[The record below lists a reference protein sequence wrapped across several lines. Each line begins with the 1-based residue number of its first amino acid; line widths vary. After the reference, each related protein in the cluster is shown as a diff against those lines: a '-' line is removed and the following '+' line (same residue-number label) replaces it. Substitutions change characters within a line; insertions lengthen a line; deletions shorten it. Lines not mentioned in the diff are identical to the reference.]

1 MKKDEHAHSDADKPI
16 GMRVSLMSEVG
27 KMKTVWLHGA
37 PEGKYHFG
45 SGSDGISEF
54 FYIEAKSGKWYAC
67 CNEPAVF
74 EERDGKTSSVAE
86 LHDQCLL
93 TVGHLKIG
101 GIIYAEEFSHSSSV
115 FHNYQVKRPSEI
127 NIGRTD
133 DNDIA
138 YPTAYVSKRHATIR
152 LDVNGAWTVQDRGNR
167 DEGSV
172 NGVFVNGE
180 RISKKNERGMIES
193 PLKVGDTVD
202 IMCARIIIGID
213 FISVNVDE
221 NRIRVVKS
229 EKLKRVSSTDLMGF
243 PNMPSHPQESAALFN
258 RLPRRRTALE
268 PSTIEIKA
276 PPVSLNSNDIP
287 MLLRMGGPMV
297 MSGASVLAGHFTMM
311 ISSVLFPV
319 LTQRYT
325 EKQRKEYEIR
335 RNSRYKAYLNAKS
348 VEIQN
353 ELGMER
359 SILCANYPE
368 LAKVLRYAETG
379 DKLWERRKTDD
390 DFLSLRL
397 GSGKLPLMAPLSYP
411 PRDFDM
417 DEDPLLEEMY
427 ALAET
432 RVYLE
437 HVPVMNSFVEDF
449 VCGVLGRRDIALSFV
464 KGLVMQLAILHSYDE
479 VKLVFLSSE
488 DELDELE
495 FVRYLP
501 HIWNDQKDFR
511 FLAVNA
517 EEAYQIGEYLSNEIG
532 EDLTKQRE
540 LKQILKNR
548 PYYVVVALDK
558 RVFDSMEVLKDV
570 MQADQNCGVSVL
582 AVFDDLPKECIKI
595 FDLRSSGDHSVVYLK
610 QIDKEDDAFQADR
623 FEMSEAVQSMRTI
636 SNINLRVV
644 SQAYS
649 LPKSISFLEMY
660 EVGRVEN
667 LNVLKRWND
676 SNSVKSL
683 SAPVGV
689 DTSGSLFTLD
699 LHEKFQGPHGLVAGM
714 TGSGKSEFIISYI
727 LSMAVN
733 FHPDDVAFVLIDYK
747 GGGLAGAFED
757 ESRGIHLPHVVGT
770 ITNLDGPSIQRS
782 LMSIQSELKRRQE
795 IFNKAKSLYN
805 EGTMD
810 IYVYQKL
817 YHAQKEYK
825 KAHPE
830 EVIKEDE
837 ELQPLPHLFIISD
850 EFAEL
855 KKQESEFMDQLISA
869 ARIGRSLG
877 VHLILATQKPSGV
890 VDDQIWSNTKFRVCL
905 RVQDRG
911 DSFEMLKRPEAAEL
925 RDTGR
930 FYLQVGY
937 NEYFALGQSAYC
949 GADYIP
955 QDEVVVQKDDE
966 IQVVDSVGR
975 NILTRRPDSEQNE
988 DDSKKIKQ
996 IMAIVNHIS
1005 DVARKE
1011 HIEPRPLWTEA
1022 LRKRLDLDDLIEE
1035 YRIARGHEV
1044 EAIIGQVDDPAHQK
1058 QFPLIMNL
1066 QQSRNLLIA
1075 GESGSGK
1082 TTMLQTILYY
1092 VATHYSPED
1101 VNFYI
1106 LDFSSR
1112 NLGIFKGTPH
1122 CGAFLTDEHEDK
1134 IDSLFALIREI
1145 IDERRKLFAEAEVSS
1160 FDAYREI
1167 APLPLILFIIDNVSQ
1182 FEEFEGGYQRNNT
1195 LGELMRG
1202 GVGYGIKTIFTIS
1215 QINDCPMRL
1224 RREAGNKIAL
1234 RARDRYAY
1242 SDILDCRC
1250 RYEPVDTPGR
1260 GICVIDDECYEF
1272 QTALATNIANEKQ
1285 RISYIRS
1292 ELKKVEGS
1300 DEGVKKLESEP
1311 EKREDAE
1318 YEAFCENFPLE
1329 RIPLGHTPKK
1339 EKNIAIPL
1347 QQLHSVSVYFGNHAG
1362 ILPIMRN
1369 LFYAFQRENADIVL
1383 VRRSGQ
1389 SVFTEDSE
1397 YVKSLIHDA
1406 GVTILDSTPDDIQ
1419 TLSERILK
1427 AGRKNKAYR
1436 DEYCQTHNIS
1446 DWKELDAVRQWR
1458 KHVRAN
1464 SKPLM
1469 VVFESPFDT
1478 VLTLTPKDAADLMG
1492 YIQAAKGLNVY
1503 FWGLFYPDDEE
1514 RVQATLYPNGNAQEV
1529 LDAESKDTANWREGI
1544 MQTTETLKEQ
1554 FNPEEMA
1561 FLFGGQFHKQNV
1573 VDDLPGDWENARKA
1587 VSVENLNQMLLHYHG
1602 KIQNLVMP
1610 CGSLSDMIGEFD
1622 DQEII

>member
-1 MKKDEHAHSDADKPI
+1 
-16 GMRVSLMSEVG
+16 
-27 KMKTVWLHGA
+27 
-37 PEGKYHFG
+37 
-45 SGSDGISEF
+45 
-54 FYIEAKSGKWYAC
+54 
-67 CNEPAVF
+67 
-74 EERDGKTSSVAE
+74 
-86 LHDQCLL
+86 
-93 TVGHLKIG
+93 
-101 GIIYAEEFSHSSSV
+101 FSHSSSV

-1005 DVARKE
+1005 DVAWKE

-1160 FDAYREI
+1160 FEAYREEV
-1167 APLPLILFIIDNVSQ
+1167 APLPLILFVIDNVSQ
-1182 FEEFEGGYQRNNT
+1182 FEELENGYQCNNT

-1215 QINDCPMRL
+1215 QINDCPLRL

-1234 RARDRYAY
+1234 RARDR
-1242 SDILDCRC
+1242 
-1250 RYEPVDTPGR
+1250 
-1260 GICVIDDECYEF
+1260 
-1272 QTALATNIANEKQ
+1272 
-1285 RISYIRS
+1285 
-1292 ELKKVEGS
+1292 
-1300 DEGVKKLESEP
+1300 
-1311 EKREDAE
+1311 
-1318 YEAFCENFPLE
+1318 
-1329 RIPLGHTPKK
+1329 
-1339 EKNIAIPL
+1339 
-1347 QQLHSVSVYFGNHAG
+1347 
-1362 ILPIMRN
+1362 
-1369 LFYAFQRENADIVL
+1369 
-1383 VRRSGQ
+1383 
-1389 SVFTEDSE
+1389 
-1397 YVKSLIHDA
+1397 
-1406 GVTILDSTPDDIQ
+1406 
-1419 TLSERILK
+1419 
-1427 AGRKNKAYR
+1427 
-1436 DEYCQTHNIS
+1436 
-1446 DWKELDAVRQWR
+1446 
-1458 KHVRAN
+1458 
-1464 SKPLM
+1464 
-1469 VVFESPFDT
+1469 
-1478 VLTLTPKDAADLMG
+1478 
-1492 YIQAAKGLNVY
+1492 
-1503 FWGLFYPDDEE
+1503 
-1514 RVQATLYPNGNAQEV
+1514 
-1529 LDAESKDTANWREGI
+1529 
-1544 MQTTETLKEQ
+1544 
-1554 FNPEEMA
+1554 
-1561 FLFGGQFHKQNV
+1561 
-1573 VDDLPGDWENARKA
+1573 
-1587 VSVENLNQMLLHYHG
+1587 
-1602 KIQNLVMP
+1602 
-1610 CGSLSDMIGEFD
+1610 
-1622 DQEII
+1622 